1 MAEAPDTPDK
11 TDTQPYR
18 VLARK
23 YRPSDF
29 SSLIGQEAMVQT
41 LSNAIA
47 SGRLAHAFILTGV
60 RGVGKTSTARIIAR
74 ALNCIGTDGEGAPTA
89 EPCGTCQNCVA
100 IAEDRHVD
108 VMEMDAASRTGVDD
122 IRELIDGV
130 LYRPVSAR
138 YKIYII
144 DEVHM
149 LSRNA
154 FNALLKTLEEP
165 PEHVKFIFATTEIRR
180 VPVTVLS
187 RCQRFDLRRVKF
199 DVLVDHFA
207 RIAEAEEATI
217 ARGAIGLIARAAD
230 GSVRDGLSLLD
241 QAIAHSGPDTEIN
254 EDIVREMLGVAERV
268 QVFDLFEQLMK
279 GEIAAA
285 LERFDSMYHAGADPV
300 TILQD
305 LAELTHWL
313 TRLKAA
319 PEAAEATPTSDL
331 DLDRG
336 RDVSSRLAMSSLA
349 RTWQML
355 LKGLAEVRSAPSAA
369 QAAEM
374 VLVRIAYTAEL
385 PSPAEAIAVL
395 DKAAPA
401 APTPATPTPAAPEQS
416 ATPQPQ
422 PSADAVADSPAVSSD
437 TGAMADS
444 PTALSQ
450 PAAPSAPSVTPP
462 VTPPVTAP
470 VTPPVTM
477 QSPPEPARAEAV
489 SHPASPGGSAALAL
503 QSIPDTADTFD
514 GTFDGTGAVIP
525 RTFED
530 MIAMFSANGEP
541 LLHAYLV
548 NNVHLVK
555 YEIGKISLRVSEEG
569 PRDLA
574 QNLSRC
580 LNDWTGRAWFI
591 EASREEGAPTL
602 QQQRD
607 AAVAARYAEAV
618 AHPLVL
624 LALEAFPGS
633 KVAEVRSVA
642 DRDAADEPG
651 AMPAD
656 PGMPGVPDDLGFDP
670 EYFDPDDFDPDRFDP
685 DNTDED
691 YI

>member
-1 MAEAPDTPDK
+1 MAETPEPQDTPVTPDTGVKADK
-11 TDTQPYR
+11 QPYR

-74 ALNCIGTDGEGAPTA
+74 ALNCTGTDGNGEPTA
-89 EPCGTCQNCVA
+89 NPCGVCENCIA

-187 RCQRFDLRRVKF
+187 RCQRFDLRRVKY

-207 RIAEAEEATI
+207 GIAETEGAAI
-217 ARGAIGLIARAAD
+217 SRGAIGLIARAAD

-241 QAIAHSGPDTEIN
+241 QAIAHSGPETEIN
-254 EDIVREMLGVAERV
+254 EDIVRDMLGVAERV

-279 GEIAAA
+279 GEIADA
-285 LERFDSMYHAGADPV
+285 LTRFDSMYHAGADPV

-319 PEAAEATPTSDL
+319 PETAEATPTSDL
-331 DLDRG
+331 DLTRG
-336 RDVSSRLAMSSLA
+336 RDVSARLAMSSLA

-355 LKGLAEVRSAPSAA
+355 LKGLSEVRSAPSAA

-374 VLVRIAYTAEL
+374 VLVRIAYAAEL

-401 APTPATPTPAAPEQS
+401 QPAAPT
-416 ATPQPQ
+416 AN
-422 PSADAVADSPAVSSD
+422 PSANPAASPA
-437 TGAMADS
+437 
-444 PTALSQ
+444 
-450 PAAPSAPSVTPP
+450 AAPSAPP
-462 VTPPVTAP
+462 
-470 VTPPVTM
+470 
-477 QSPPEPARAEAV
+477 PARSSGDAV
-489 SHPASPGGSAALAL
+489 ADAMPASPAEMADGPTASLPAAPMQPPSQPQSRSPDPAAPHARRDSGSAALAL
-503 QSIPDTADTFD
+503 QPLPVTDD
-514 GTFDGTGAVIP
+514 GSDGSGDGAHIP

-555 YEIGKISLRVSEEG
+555 YEIGKISLRVSEDG

-574 QNLSRC
+574 KDLSRC
-580 LNDWTGRAWFI
+580 LNEWTGRAWFI
-591 EASREEGAPTL
+591 EASQQEGAPTL

-607 AAVAARYAEAV
+607 AAAAARYAAAV
-618 AHPLVL
+618 AHPMVRM
-624 LALEAFPGS
+624 ALDAFPGS

-642 DRDAADEPG
+642 DREAAEDAG
-651 AMPAD
+651 ALPAD
-656 PGMPGVPDDLGFDP
+656 PAMPGVPDDLGFDP